1 MKYLLFTLSLIFIP
15 LATSAVE
22 LTPEQFA
29 ELKEQIKAEVL
40 QEISVQQA
48 KADSMAQTS
57 GTPDSIGKNG
67 RTVWLADASSLDY
80 SHMDNDVVPIL
91 DKSGFGVRTKAG
103 DFLFKPYALIHTAA
117 TFNYYDDEGLTL
129 SEVDRVFNS
138 GFSIPN
144 AIIGISGKAF
154 NRLTFN
160 IAINAAK
167 TGGDILQQAWF
178 DVFFFESLRLKAGKF
193 KTPFTHGYLST
204 MGQTLFP
211 ELPYSMTKPVRT
223 NLSLDAVQPHIN
235 TGFDLGLT
243 LHGSVK
249 GKFEYEVGVFNGTG
263 SSVNTATKGTSDD
276 YKGLP
281 SMLYA
286 ARVAYTPF
294 GEMPGHQGD
303 PGDLDNNRLS
313 VGISANYL
321 VEGNSESSND
331 IRAGVEFSWIY
342 KRLYI
347 AAEAYILNM
356 DWTSR
361 MMREGSFTSWGA
373 YVQAGYF
380 VTKKCQI
387 AARYDFW
394 DRNGID
400 VAGFLNLP
408 AVGFNYF
415 FSSINLK
422 LQAMYQFTGRWG
434 HDSQLE
440 RDGDDLG
447 IPIHSATVQLQYT
460 F

>member
-57 GTPDSIGKNG
+57 GIPDSIGKNG
-67 RTVWLADASSLDY
+67 RTVWLADASSLDD

-281 SMLYA
+281 
-286 ARVAYTPF
+286 RRCC
-294 GEMPGHQGD
+294 MPQGWHILRSGKCRD
-303 PGDLDNNRLS
+303 TK
-313 VGISANYL
+313 GIQ
-321 VEGNSESSND
+321 ET
-331 IRAGVEFSWIY
+331 
-342 KRLYI
+342 
-347 AAEAYILNM
+347 
-356 DWTSR
+356 WT
-361 MMREGSFTSWGA
+361 T
-373 YVQAGYF
+373 
-380 VTKKCQI
+380 
-387 AARYDFW
+387 
-394 DRNGID
+394 
-400 VAGFLNLP
+400 
-408 AVGFNYF
+408 
-415 FSSINLK
+415 
-422 LQAMYQFTGRWG
+422 TG
-434 HDSQLE
+434 
-440 RDGDDLG
+440 
-447 IPIHSATVQLQYT
+447 
-460 F
+460 

>member
-235 TGFDLGLT
+235 TGFDLGSRMT
-243 LHGSVK
+243 LDFADQLCLLGVVPRSQIVVQRGDQLAVVKLRGFGPQIGERTLLDQNTVCCLGVVMDQQHAVGSHVDV
-249 GKFEYEVGVFNGTG
+249 ELRPV
-263 SSVNTATKGTSDD
+263 SLD
-276 YKGLP
+276 
-281 SMLYA
+281 LY
-286 ARVAYTPF
+286 R
-294 GEMPGHQGD
+294 
-303 PGDLDNNRLS
+303 
-313 VGISANYL
+313 I
-321 VEGNSESSND
+321 VEGTD
-331 IRAGVEFSWIY
+331 RIPGR
-342 KRLYI
+342 
-347 AAEAYILNM
+347 IL
-356 DWTSR
+356 
-361 MMREGSFTSWGA
+361 
-373 YVQAGYF
+373 
-380 VTKKCQI
+380 
-387 AARYDFW
+387 
-394 DRNGID
+394 GIP
-400 VAGFLNLP
+400 VP
-408 AVGFNYF
+408 AVGNH
-415 FSSINLK
+415 SDLVLRIDR
-422 LQAMYQFTGRWG
+422 QDG
-434 HDSQLE
+434 HQ
-440 RDGDDLG
+440 RQGN
-447 IPIHSATVQLQYT
+447 
-460 F
+460 